1 MRFERATSGGGPTK
15 WYDIDIISLTGDTFS
30 VVMTYGLKDPQGE
43 DAILQPL
50 KSIFTGP
57 YDEAIQIM
65 LAKIQNR
72 EAVGYKKIEPKTEQ

>member
-1 MRFERATSGGGPTK
+1 MRFERATPGGGPTK
-15 WYDIDIISLTGDTFS
+15 WYDVDIIALDGNNFS

-50 KSIFTGP
+50 KSIFTGN
-57 YDEAIQIM
+57 YTDAIQVM

-72 EAVGYKKIEPKTEQ
+72 EAVGYTKIEPKNE